1 MAKFKFI
8 AIDSDGKER
17 RGMVEAPSRRM
28 ATEQIKSYGLLP
40 AKVTV
45 ARPERQS
52 PGANVDGSA
61 KRSEKK
67 PMYFGSAIKKKEL
80 SEFTRKLST
89 LLQAGLTILRCL
101 EVLRDQEKN
110 VVFRWIVSDL
120 AETIRSGGSFSDAL
134 AKYPKE
140 FDFLYVN
147 MARAGEASGMLDVSL
162 ARLAAYLE
170 KTQRMKSRLVA
181 AMTYPVVVMFLA
193 SLIVLA
199 ILIFVVP
206 SFEAIFVEQLGRESM
221 PMLTRYVLMISRF
234 VVTHWYVV
242 FGGLIGLYLLFRF
255 IGKTGPGRSF
265 YDWLKLRLAG
275 IGELSVKVYVIR
287 FSRTLGTLIES
298 SVPILEALR
307 ITRDGCGNVH
317 VMNAVERVRSR
328 VKDGDSIA
336 STLAATKIFPLM
348 VPSMIE
354 VGEET
359 GDLPEMLNQIADVY
373 DEEVDNAISSLTS
386 VVQPLMIVGF
396 AFAIVIIVVSLFLP
410 FIKILQSIGTQ

>member
-1 MAKFKFI
+1 MPKFKFI

-17 RGMVEAPSRRM
+17 RGMVEAPSRRL
-28 ATEQIKSYGLLP
+28 ASEQIKSHGMLP

-45 ARPERQS
+45 ARAEKQS
-52 PGANVDGSA
+52 PATPLDGSA
-61 KRSEKK
+61 PLASKK
-67 PMYFGSAIKKKEL
+67 PVYFGAAVKKKEL

-120 AETIRSGGSFSDAL
+120 AESIRSGGTFSDAL

-170 KTQRMKSRLVA
+170 KTERMKARLIS
-181 AMTYPVVVMFLA
+181 AMTYPVVVMTLA
-193 SLIVLA
+193 SIIVVAL
-199 ILIFVVP
+199 LLFVVP
-206 SFEAIFVEQLGRESM
+206 SFEKVFQEQLGDEAM
-221 PMLTRYVLMISRF
+221 PQLTQVVLFISK
-234 VVTHWYVV
+234 
-242 FGGLIGLYLLFRF
+242 YLLRYWWAFAFVLVGLFALHRVV
-255 IGKTGPGRSF
+255 GASTGGRAF
-265 YDWLKLRLAG
+265 YDWLKLRVTGLG
-275 IGELSVKVYVIR
+275 DLNVKIYVIR
-287 FSRTLGTLIES
+287 FARTLGTLIES

-307 ITRDGCGNVH
+307 ITRDACGNVH
-317 VMNAVERVRSR
+317 VMQAVERVRSR
-328 VKDGDSIA
+328 VKDGDNIA
-336 STLAATKIFPLM
+336 HTLAATKIFPLM

-386 VVQPLMIVGF
+386 LVQPLMIVGL
-396 AFAIVIIVVSLFLP
+396 AGVVVVIVVALFLP
-410 FIKILQSIGTQ
+410 FIKILQSIGSQ